1 MKVLVA
7 GGHGMVGGKLVAR
20 LVQHGHDVVA
30 ASRRSG
36 MDAVTR
42 AGLREA
48 MRGVEAVVDVMNA
61 PSFEEPEVMTFFERS
76 SANLLDEA
84 HRAGVG
90 HYLVLSVVGTPR
102 LQASAYFRAK
112 AAQERLAAGSGLPFT
127 VLRAT
132 QFFEFIASI
141 VPPFGVR
148 EPIRVSP
155 SAVRP
160 VAADDVADR
169 LAGLLGGPALDR
181 TLEMAGPETF
191 RLCELLQW
199 IMYCYQD
206 TRTVSADP
214 AAPYYGGL
222 LDDAT
227 LTPGEGAL
235 AGSTSFRDW
244 LDVQLGG
251 AVHRQDVH
259 HPHPMAYFV

>member
-1 MKVLVA
+1 MKVLVT

-20 LVQHGHDVVA
+20 LVRHGHEVVA

-36 MDAVTR
+36 VDAITR
-42 AGLREA
+42 AGLSEA

-61 PSFEEPEVMTFFERS
+61 PSFEEPEVMAFFERS

-84 HRAGVG
+84 RRAGVG

-112 AAQERLAAGSGLPFT
+112 AAQESLVAGSDLPFT

-141 VPPFGVR
+141 VPPLDVHG
-148 EPIRVSP
+148 PIRVSP
-155 SAVRP
+155 SAVQP
-160 VAADDVADR
+160 VAADDVADC
-169 LAGLLGGPALDR
+169 LAGLLDGPALGR
-181 TLEMAGPETF
+181 ILEMAGPDTF

-214 AAPYYGGL
+214 SALYYGGL
-222 LDDAT
+222 LDDRT
-227 LTPGEGAL
+227 LTPHEGAL
-235 AGSTSFRDW
+235 LGGKRFRDW
-244 LDVQLGG
+244 LEAYLTA
-251 AVHRQDVH
+251 AVRPPGVH
-259 HPHPMAYFV
+259 HPHPMAHFA